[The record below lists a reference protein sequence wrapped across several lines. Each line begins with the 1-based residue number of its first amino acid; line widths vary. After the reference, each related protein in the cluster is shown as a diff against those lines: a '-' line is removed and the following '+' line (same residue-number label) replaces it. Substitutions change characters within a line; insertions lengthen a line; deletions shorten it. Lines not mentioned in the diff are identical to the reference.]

1 VNVAE
6 SSKQTISLAASAP
19 MARERVS
26 LGLGCVVLAETPS
39 IVRTVLGSCVA
50 VILHVPRLR
59 ISTLCHAQMPEKHR
73 DGRCFEFCPKPCY
86 VELPGSNE
94 MRYVTCC
101 MRYMLRELGRLHV
114 AKKEI
119 VSTVVGGANVL
130 RNIDPQW
137 SVAGRNVTA
146 AMAMLEK
153 EKIRVA
159 YSDVGGTK
167 GRVIEHFSDLNRTKV
182 RYHDTGQ

>member
-1 VNVAE
+1 
-6 SSKQTISLAASAP
+6 
-19 MARERVS
+19 
-26 LGLGCVVLAETPS
+26 
-39 IVRTVLGSCVA
+39 
-50 VILHVPRLR
+50 
-59 ISTLCHAQMPEKHR
+59 
-73 DGRCFEFCPKPCY
+73 
-86 VELPGSNE
+86 
-94 MRYVTCC
+94 

-137 SVAGRNVTA
+137 SVASRNVTV

-153 EKIRVA
+153 ERIRVA